1 MKKLLFAAV
10 AVFAFGTANA
20 QGMKFGA
27 KAGLNMADWYG
38 DDAEG
43 ADSRTSFHVG
53 GFAEFKVSDKFAVQP
68 ELLYSSQ
75 GAKGEGAK
83 INTDYI
89 NLPVMAKFYATDKL
103 SIEAG
108 PQIGFLMSAK
118 LKPESGG
125 GSQDVKDQLK
135 STDFGVNFGLGYNFT
150 DNISGNL
157 RYNLGLS
164 EVPDSAD
171 VSDVKNGV
179 FSLSLGYS
187 F

>member
-1 MKKLLFAAV
+1 MKKLLFAAA

-38 DDAEG
+38 EDADG

-53 GFAEFKVSDKFAVQP
+53 GFAEFKVSEKFAVQP

-83 INTDYI
+83 INTDYLNVPI
-89 NLPVMAKFYATDKL
+89 MAKFYATDKL

-118 LKPESGG
+118 LKPDSGD
-125 GSQDVKDQLK
+125 SQDVKDSLK

-150 DNISGNL
+150 ENISGGL

-164 EVPDSAD
+164 SVPDSAD
-171 VSDVKNGV
+171 VGDVKNGV
-179 FSLSLGYS
+179 FALSMGYS

>member
-1 MKKLLFAAV
+1 MKKLVFTAI
-10 AVFAFGTANA
+10 AVFTFGLTNA
-20 QGMKFGA
+20 QETKFGA

-53 GFAEFKVSDKFAVQP
+53 GFAEIKVSDKFAVQP

-75 GAKGEGAK
+75 GAKGDGAK
-83 INTDYI
+83 INTDYLNI
-89 NLPVMAKFYATDKL
+89 PVMAKFYATEKL

-108 PQIGFLMSAK
+108 PQVGFLLSAK
-118 LKPESGG
+118 LKPDTGDT
-125 GSQDVKDQLK
+125 QDVKDAIK
-135 STDFGVNFGLGYNFT
+135 STDFGVNVGLGYNFT
-150 DNISGNL
+150 ENITGGL

-164 EVPDSAD
+164 SVPDSED
-171 VSDVKNGV
+171 INDVKNGV
-179 FSLSLGYS
+179 FALSMGYR